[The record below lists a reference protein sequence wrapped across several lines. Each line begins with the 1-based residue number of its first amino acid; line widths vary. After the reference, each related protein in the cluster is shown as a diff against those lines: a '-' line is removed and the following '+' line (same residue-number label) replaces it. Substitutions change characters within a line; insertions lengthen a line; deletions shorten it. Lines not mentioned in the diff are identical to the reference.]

1 MTVRF
6 SRKRSKSP
14 SARDKRDVGARSL
27 WTSALIGLFVAFST
41 FAGIANAVQS
51 EQFSSPP
58 VNARLISAQDG
69 IAPTTQTLS
78 VGLALELGEGW
89 KAYWRSPGEVGL
101 APEIDWRASENIA
114 DVTFLWPAPERFT
127 AFGIENFGYH
137 DEVVFPVQ
145 IALERPGQPVEL
157 NANVQILVCSD
168 LCVPLEFDL
177 LLSIPQGTGIDQAS
191 ADSIAEFS
199 ARVPVEGA
207 DANIAT
213 SGSFLN
219 AELTEATFEFTSPI
233 PFDAPDIFVELGDG
247 TALGK
252 PDIRLGDQG
261 RTLWAQLPILAV
273 NEASLTIPTVTITDG
288 VQRALTVVTDAAI
301 VSPAP
306 PFDRARTSPDTFDL
320 IWIALIAFVGGLILN
335 IMPCVLPVLSIKLSS
350 AVKSASRPKAQIR
363 AGFVAA
369 AAGVMAFMWSL
380 AAVLYV
386 LQQFGLS
393 VGWGIQFQSPVF
405 VVLMFTLLS
414 VFAANLFG
422 LFEFNLPVAL
432 QTRLG
437 NAGGRGASLRA
448 DFFTGA
454 FGAVMATPCSAP
466 FLGSAIAFA
475 LAGRG
480 MDIAIVFTFLGLGLA
495 SPYLLI
501 AAAPQMVS
509 ALPKPGRWMAVF
521 KFVLAGLLLIT
532 ALWLMF
538 VLWGVAGA
546 VQTVTVAL
554 LVLALILMLTFG
566 KRGSLFQLAGV
577 AVLAVLPLVSISI
590 LGRTET
596 SAPSVEKIAW
606 IAFDRGDIARRVS
619 QGEVVFVDVTA
630 DWCLTCKANK
640 SLILEREPVLTS
652 LQNGTVTPMQAD
664 WTRPDDTITRYLENN
679 NRYGIPFNAVYG
691 PAAPDGIILSEI
703 LSTDAVLDAIAQ
715 AGTRRTADTQ

>member
-1 MTVRF
+1 MTVQFDDWTDISTLHYKKHSPWSLSWAVVAFCLALAF
-6 SRKRSKSP
+6 SAVP
-14 SARDKRDVGARSL
+14 GLVGAAESDEF
-27 WTSALIGLFVAFST
+27 T
-41 FAGIANAVQS
+41 
-51 EQFSSPP
+51 SPP
-58 VNARLISAQDG
+58 VNARLISAQNG

-78 VGLALELGEGW
+78 VGLALDLGEGW
-89 KAYWRSPGEVGL
+89 KTYWRSPGEVGL
-101 APEIDWRASENIA
+101 APKVDWSASQNIA

-145 IALERPGQPVEL
+145 VALEQPGQAAKL
-157 NANVQILVCSD
+157 NAQVQILVCAD
-168 LCVPLEFDL
+168 LCVPQEFEL
-177 LLSIPQGTGIDQAS
+177 TLSIPQGTGIDQNS
-191 ADSIAEFS
+191 ANSIAEFS
-199 ARVPVEGA
+199 SRVPVEGI
-207 DANIAT
+207 DTGITT
-213 SGSFLN
+213 SASFLN
-219 AELTEATFEFTSPI
+219 TEMTEATFQFTTTI
-233 PFDAPDIFVELGDG
+233 AFDDPDIFVELGDG

-261 RTLWAQLPILAV
+261 RTLWAQIPILAL
-273 NEASLTIPTVTITDG
+273 NEASLTGPTVTLTDG
-288 VQRALTVVTDAAI
+288 VQRTLTIVPDIAAN
-301 VSPAP
+301 SPVP
-306 PFDRARTSPDTFDL
+306 PFAKANSSPNAVDL

-335 IMPCVLPVLSIKLSS
+335 VMPCVLPVLSIKLSS
-350 AVKSASRPKAQIR
+350 AVQLSGRPKSQIR

-369 AAGVMAFMWSL
+369 AAGVMAFMWTL
-380 AAVLYV
+380 AGILYG

-393 VGWGIQFQSPVF
+393 VGWGVQFQSPVF

-422 LFEFNLPVAL
+422 LFEFSLPSSL

-437 NAGGRGASLRA
+437 NAGGRGASLQG

-480 MDIAIVFTFLGLGLA
+480 VDIAIVFTFLGLGLA

-501 AAAPQMVS
+501 AAAPQLVD
-509 ALPKPGRWMAVF
+509 ALPKPGKWMAVI
-521 KFVLAGLLLIT
+521 KIVLAGLLLIT

-546 VQTVTVAL
+546 IQTLTVTL
-554 LVLALILMLTFG
+554 LVLALILLLTFG
-566 KRGSLFQLAGV
+566 NPGSPFQLVGI
-577 AVLAVLPLVSISI
+577 AVLALMPLVSISI
-590 LGRTET
+590 LGRTEMR
-596 SAPSVEKIAW
+596 APTVEKIAW
-606 IAFDRGDIARRVS
+606 LAFDRGDIARRVS

-640 SLILEREPVLTS
+640 NLILERDPVLTN

-664 WTRPDDTITRYLENN
+664 WTRPDEAIARFLENN
-679 NRYGIPFNAVYG
+679 NRYGIPFNAVFG

-703 LSTDAVLDAIAQ
+703 LSTAAVLDAIEQ
-715 AGTRRTADTQ
+715 AGTRQTVDTQ

>member
-6 SRKRSKSP
+6 GRPKSFLGWLNGMRGANSLA
-14 SARDKRDVGARSL
+14 SAGA
-27 WTSALIGLFVAFST
+27 ALGLSFALST
-41 FAGIANAVQS
+41 FSGVVDAAQS
-51 EQFSSPP
+51 EEFTSPP

-78 VGLALELGEGW
+78 VGLALKLGEGW

-101 APEIDWRASENIA
+101 APQIDWTASENIA

-157 NANVQILVCSD
+157 NANVQILVCAD
-168 LCVPLEFDL
+168 LCVPQEFDL

-199 ARVPVEGA
+199 ARVPAEGA

-213 SGSFLN
+213 SMSFLN
-219 AELTEATFEFTSPI
+219 AEMTEVTFEFTTPI
-233 PFDAPDIFVELGDG
+233 PFDSPDIFVELGDG

-261 RTLWAQLPILAV
+261 RTLWAQVPILAV
-273 NEASLTIPTVTITDG
+273 NEASLTVPTVTITDRG
-288 VQRALTVVTDAAI
+288 QRALTVVTDAAV

-350 AVKSASRPKAQIR
+350 ALKSANRPKAQIR

-369 AAGVMAFMWSL
+369 AAGVMSFMWTL
-380 AAVLYV
+380 AAALYV

-437 NAGGRGASLRA
+437 NAGGRGANLRA
-448 DFFTGA
+448 DFFTGT
-454 FGAVMATPCSAP
+454 FGAVLATPCSAP

-480 MDIAIVFTFLGLGLA
+480 VDIAIVFTFLGLGLA

-501 AAAPQMVS
+501 AAAPQLVS
-509 ALPKPGRWMAVF
+509 ALPKPGKWMAVV
-521 KFVLAGLLLIT
+521 KIVLAGLLLIT

-546 VQTVTVAL
+546 VQTLTVAL
-554 LVLALILMLTFG
+554 LVLALILLLTFG
-566 KRGSLFQLAGV
+566 RPGRPFQLASI
-577 AVLAVLPLVSISI
+577 AVLALLPLVSISI
-590 LGRTET
+590 LGRAET
-596 SAPSVEKIAW
+596 SAPSIEKIAW
-606 IAFDRGDIARRVS
+606 IAFNRGDIARRVS

-640 SLILEREPVLTS
+640 SLILERDPVLTS
-652 LQNGTVTPMQAD
+652 LQNGTVTPMQGD
-664 WTRPDDTITRYLENN
+664 WTRPDDAITRYLENN
-679 NRYGIPFNAVYG
+679 NRFGIPFNAVYG

>member
-1 MTVRF
+1 MTVRL
-6 SRKRSKSP
+6 SRKRSKSS
-14 SARDKRDVGARSL
+14 SACDKRDVGPCSM
-27 WTSALIGLFVAFST
+27 WTSALIGLFFAFST
-41 FAGIANAVQS
+41 FAGAANAAQS
-51 EQFSSPP
+51 EQFTSPP

-101 APEIDWRASENIA
+101 APQIDWTASENIA
-114 DVTFLWPAPERFT
+114 DVTFQWPAPERFT

-145 IALERPGQPVEL
+145 IALEQPGQPAKL

-168 LCVPLEFDL
+168 LCVPQEFDL
-177 LLSIPQGTGIDQAS
+177 LLSIPEGTGIDQAS
-191 ADSIAEFS
+191 AGSIAEFL
-199 ARVPVEGA
+199 ARVPVEGT

-213 SGSFLN
+213 SVSFLN
-219 AELTEATFEFTSPI
+219 AEMTEVTFEFTTPI
-233 PFDAPDIFVELGDG
+233 PFDSPDIFVELGDG

-261 RTLWAQLPILAV
+261 RTLWAQVPILAV
-273 NEASLTIPTVTITDG
+273 NEATLTAPTVTITDG
-288 VQRALTVVTDAAI
+288 VQRALTVVTDAAV

-306 PFDRARTSPDTFDL
+306 PFDKARTSPGTFDL

-414 VFAANLFG
+414 VFAANLIG
-422 LFEFNLPVAL
+422 LFELNLPVAL

-480 MDIAIVFTFLGLGLA
+480 VDIAIVFTFLGLGLA

-501 AAAPQMVS
+501 AAAPQMVN

-521 KFVLAGLLLIT
+521 KIVLAGLLLIT
-532 ALWLMF
+532 AVWLMF

-577 AVLAVLPLVSISI
+577 AVLAILPLVSISI
-590 LGRTET
+590 LGRAET
-596 SAPSVEKIAW
+596 SAPSVKKIAW
-606 IAFDRGDIARRVS
+606 IAFDRGEIARRVS

-640 SLILEREPVLTS
+640 GLILEREPVLTS

-664 WTRPDDTITRYLENN
+664 WTRPDDAITRYLENN

-703 LSTDAVLDAIAQ
+703 LSTDAVLEAIAQ

>member
-1 MTVRF
+1 MFSGTVD
-6 SRKRSKSP
+6 
-14 SARDKRDVGARSL
+14 AA
-27 WTSALIGLFVAFST
+27 
-41 FAGIANAVQS
+41 QS
-51 EQFSSPP
+51 EEFTSPP

-78 VGLALELGEGW
+78 VGLALDLGEGW
-89 KAYWRSPGEVGL
+89 KTYWRSPGEVGL
-101 APEIDWRASENIA
+101 APKVDWSASQNIA

-145 IALERPGQPVEL
+145 IALEQPGQPAEL
-157 NANVQILVCSD
+157 SANVQILVCAD
-168 LCVPLEFDL
+168 LCVPQEFDL
-177 LLSIPQGTGIDQAS
+177 MLSIPQGTGIDQAS

-199 ARVPVEGA
+199 ARIPAEGT
-207 DANIAT
+207 DTNITT
-213 SGSFLN
+213 SASFLN
-219 AELTEATFEFTSPI
+219 AKMTEATFQFTTPI
-233 PFDAPDIFVELGDG
+233 PFDNPDIFVELGDG
-247 TALGK
+247 TALGR

-261 RTLWAQLPILAV
+261 RTLWAHVPILAL
-273 NEASLTIPTVTITDG
+273 NEASLTDPTVTITDG
-288 VQRALTVVTDAAI
+288 VQRALTVVTDAAAR
-301 VSPAP
+301 SPAP
-306 PFDRARTSPDTFDL
+306 PFDTASISPNAYDL
-320 IWIALIAFVGGLILN
+320 IWIAIIAFMGGLILN

-350 AVKSASRPKAQIR
+350 AIQLVGRPTVQIR

-369 AAGVMAFMWSL
+369 AAGVMAFMWML
-380 AAVLYV
+380 AAVLYG

-393 VGWGIQFQSPVF
+393 VGWGVQFQSPVF

-422 LFEFNLPVAL
+422 LFDFSLPSSL

-448 DFFTGA
+448 DFYTGA

-480 MDIAIVFTFLGLGLA
+480 VDIAIVFTFLGLGLA

-501 AAAPQMVS
+501 AAAPQLVN
-509 ALPKPGRWMAVF
+509 ALPKPGKWMAVV
-521 KFVLAGLLLIT
+521 KIVLAGLLLIT

-546 VQTVTVAL
+546 VQTVTVTL

-566 KRGSLFQLAGV
+566 KAGSPFQLAGI
-577 AVLAVLPLVSISI
+577 AVLALLPIVSISI
-590 LGRTET
+590 LGRTEMR
-596 SAPSVEKIAW
+596 APSVEKIAW
-606 IAFDRGDIARRVS
+606 VAFDRGDIARRVS

-640 SLILEREPVLTS
+640 NLILERDPVLTS

-664 WTRPDDTITRYLENN
+664 WTRPDDAIARFLENN
-679 NRYGIPFNAVYG
+679 NRYGIPFNAVFG
-691 PAAPDGIILSEI
+691 PTAPDGIILSEI

-715 AGTRRTADTQ
+715 AGTRQTADTQ

>member
-1 MTVRF
+1 MTVQF
-6 SRKRSKSP
+6 GDRKSITTLPCEKQRV
-14 SARDKRDVGARSL
+14 AVHQWVGV
-27 WTSALIGLFVAFST
+27 ALGLFLAFLAVSGAVYAAESEE
-41 FAGIANAVQS
+41 FASPAVT
-51 EQFSSPP
+51 
-58 VNARLISAQDG
+58 ARLISAQDG
-69 IAPTTQTLS
+69 ISPTTQTLS
-78 VGLALELGEGW
+78 AGLALDLAEGW
-89 KAYWRSPGEVGL
+89 KTYWRSPGEVGL
-101 APEIDWRASENIA
+101 PPKVDWSASRNIA

-145 IALERPGQPVEL
+145 IALEQPGQAAEL
-157 NANVQILVCSD
+157 NAQVQILVCAD
-168 LCVPLEFDL
+168 ICVPLEFDL
-177 LLSIPQGTGIDQAS
+177 MLSVPQGAGVDQES
-191 ADSIAEFS
+191 ADSIAKFS
-199 ARVPVEGA
+199 ARVPTEGA
-207 DANIAT
+207 DTNITT

-219 AELTEATFEFTSPI
+219 AEMTEVTFEFTTPI
-233 PFDAPDIFVELGDG
+233 PFDNPDIFVELGDG
-247 TALGK
+247 TALGR

-261 RTLWAQLPILAV
+261 RTLWAQVPILAL
-273 NEASLTIPTVTITDG
+273 NEASLTDPTVTITDG
-288 VQRALTVVTDAAI
+288 VQRALTVVTDAAAR
-301 VSPAP
+301 SPAP
-306 PFDRARTSPDTFDL
+306 PFDTASISPNAYDL
-320 IWIALIAFVGGLILN
+320 IWIAIIAFMGGLILN

-350 AVKSASRPKAQIR
+350 AIQLVGRPTVQIR

-369 AAGVMAFMWSL
+369 AAGVMAFMWML
-380 AAVLYV
+380 AAVLYG

-393 VGWGIQFQSPVF
+393 VGWGVQFQSPVF

-422 LFEFNLPVAL
+422 LFDFSLPSSL

-437 NAGGRGASLRA
+437 NAGGRDASLRA
-448 DFFTGA
+448 DFYTGA

-480 MDIAIVFTFLGLGLA
+480 VDIAIVFTFLGLGLA

-501 AAAPQMVS
+501 AAAPQLVN
-509 ALPKPGRWMAVF
+509 ALPKPGKWMAVV
-521 KFVLAGLLLIT
+521 KIVLAGLLLIT

-546 VQTVTVAL
+546 VQTFTVTL

-566 KRGSLFQLAGV
+566 KAGSPFQLAGI
-577 AVLAVLPLVSISI
+577 AVLALLPIVSISI
-590 LGRTET
+590 LGRTEMR
-596 SAPSVEKIAW
+596 APSVEKIAW
-606 IAFDRGDIARRVS
+606 VAFDRGDIARRVS

-640 SLILEREPVLTS
+640 NLILERDPVLTS

-664 WTRPDDTITRYLENN
+664 WTRPDDAIARFLENN
-679 NRYGIPFNAVYG
+679 NRYGIPFNAVFG
-691 PAAPDGIILSEI
+691 PTAPDGIILSEI

-715 AGTRRTADTQ
+715 AGTRQTADTQ